1 MQKEGD
7 DVSGNF
13 FQLCYYFGVVHN
25 VLRNFAQFCRAF
37 ANVCEL
43 LHVLVY
49 FLHVALVPICQ
60 TQSCIS
66 AILKLFETLV
76 ETHLE

>member
-1 MQKEGD
+1 MVIFSSCAIFLG
-7 DVSGNF
+7 F
-13 FQLCYYFGVVHN
+13 AHN

-37 ANVCEL
+37 ANVCEF